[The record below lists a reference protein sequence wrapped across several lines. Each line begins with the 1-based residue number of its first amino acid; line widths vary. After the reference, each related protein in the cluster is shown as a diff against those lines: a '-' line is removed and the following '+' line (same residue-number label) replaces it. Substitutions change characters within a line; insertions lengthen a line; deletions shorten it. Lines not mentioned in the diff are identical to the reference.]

1 MESALQGEP
10 TELLAR
16 TEQLLAEQAQ
26 QDQAFGNRALLR
38 LRIAELE
45 QAKTKLREARLNAIK
60 PLSALVSL
68 ESEIDSELE
77 NLQRTLQAAT
87 KPTSK
92 DPVVTKLEM
101 SLNAQIGRAHV

>member
-1 MESALQGEP
+1 METRFKASLCNFLVAP
-10 TELLAR
+10 NNS
-16 TEQLLAEQAQ
+16 LAEQAQ

-45 QAKTKLREARLNAIK
+45 QARTKLREARLNAIE

-77 NLQRTLQAAT
+77 NLQRTQAAT

-92 DPVVTKLEM
+92 DPVVTKLETP
-101 SLNAQIGRAHV
+101 LECPG